1 MMARAVVVCPL
12 CGCQLRVL
20 TGLRTHMKTCHGDLV
35 FSNKCPVCGQQ
46 FSSRATRNRHME
58 QLALK
63 GDEKHAA
70 WLYLLSLRPLRNIP
84 LRVWIRKC
92 ARKMFEVRQP

>member
-1 MMARAVVVCPL
+1 MMARAIVVCPL

-20 TGLRTHMKTCHGDLV
+20 AGLRAHMKICHGDLV
-35 FSNKCPVCGQQ
+35 LSNKCPVCGLQ
-46 FSSRATRNRHME
+46 FSSRATRNQHMKR
-58 QLALK
+58 LALK
-63 GDEKHAA
+63 GDVKHGA
-70 WLYLLSLRPLRNIP
+70 WLYLLSLQPVRNIS